1 MLTGESCALVL
12 VLCSTLVL
20 NVHKLIL
27 LSGELKIWKELEGSW
42 VLEFHM
48 QDCVGDLELTEILF

>member
-27 LSGELKIWKELEGSW
+27 LSGELKIWKELDGS
-42 VLEFHM
+42 
-48 QDCVGDLELTEILF
+48 